1 MPNNALFPQ
10 GPRGRSAQVRRAN
23 VLFDATIRDFS
34 GGWNVVDSDLNLDTR
49 YAKILENMQ
58 RGIGGANVVR
68 PGTVLFADTSEY
80 LDEIINCEY
89 YNDFI
94 VCVGSN
100 GKVVKVDINGV
111 VTLIWDDEFAGNL
124 PGNPAGWAP
133 TFFASFAIFNG
144 ELIICNGVNKPLI
157 VNIAMT
163 CTYLQDLAD
172 KSNAN
177 VPIARFVAT
186 HGRYLLMAGDLSIG
200 NEDTL
205 YISNTDTSGTWVG
218 ASDPNDAVNVS
229 LGSRVTSGSHV
240 IKGIGKFRDTVMIF
254 FENVILPGTLGTFTD
269 SVHVPDF
276 TDAFENIGAVSHRV
290 IQTIGEDIIFGDVTG
305 VASIKRALFTGN
317 VSSERASHLI
327 APDYLKSLSDITSKV
342 AQEDRIWSI
351 WDSQSYNYMVFVPN
365 SSSIDSTIETRCFVH
380 KRNKK
385 LKLDSWQDWRNWNF
399 RSGCRSALKRIFLTE
414 GTQIFRLGDEFD
426 EQVFKDYEGDQE
438 MWDDNQ
444 PWTDYTGWNPV
455 ADANDSGIPIRFIWE
470 LPWSDND
477 QRFLTKA
484 SRYINLDTVGNNR
497 FNISMFTDNNY
508 NSRTDLG
515 EDWQED
521 NLKWDDGLGWDV
533 DVLDPALTLEFEGGD
548 ALGFGLDGFGDEF
561 GGGRPTRLEQ
571 LFAFTARYKIQK
583 LRMYGDATNELQF
596 VSITLAY
603 QQGSPRRQIMASA
616 VDSALPPDNVKSSKA
631 DFRAQFLVIK
641 NEITALQRETSLAWK
656 IADGTQSV

>member
-34 GGWNVVDSDLNLDTR
+34 GGWNVVDSELNLDTK

-68 PGTVLFADTSEY
+68 PGTVLFSDTAEY
-80 LDEIINCEY
+80 LDEIVNCEY

-100 GKVVKVDINGV
+100 GKVVKIDIKGV

-124 PGNPAGWAP
+124 PGNPTGWSP

-157 VNIAMT
+157 VNISMT
-163 CTYLQDLAD
+163 CTFLQDLAD

-177 VPIARFVAT
+177 IPIARFVAT

-254 FENVILPGTLGTFTD
+254 FENVILPGTLGVFVD
-269 SVHVPDF
+269 DVHVPNF
-276 TDAFENIGAVSHRV
+276 VDAFENIGAVSHRM
-290 IQTIGEDIIFGDVTG
+290 IQTVGEDILFGDITG
-305 VASIKRALFTGN
+305 IASIKRALFTGSV
-317 VSSERASHLI
+317 VSDRASHLI
-327 APDYLKSLSDITSKV
+327 APDYQRSLSNVTSKV

-365 SSSIDSTIETRCFVH
+365 SPSINDTIETRCFVH

-414 GTQIFRLGDEFD
+414 GTQVFRLGDEFD

-444 PWTDYTGWNPV
+444 PWTDYSGWNPV
-455 ADANDSGIPIRFIWE
+455 ADVNDSGIPIRFIWE

-484 SRYINLDTVGNNR
+484 SRYINLDTVGDNR
-497 FNISMFTDNNY
+497 FTISMFTDSNY

-521 NLKWDDGLGWDV
+521 DLKWDDNLGWDV

-561 GGGRPTRLEQ
+561 GGGRPTRLEK

-583 LRMYGDATNELQF
+583 LRIYGDATNELQF
-596 VSITLAY
+596 ISITLAY
-603 QQGSPRRQIMASA
+603 QQGSPRR
-616 VDSALPPDNVKSSKA
+616 
-631 DFRAQFLVIK
+631 
-641 NEITALQRETSLAWK
+641 
-656 IADGTQSV
+656 

>member
-1 MPNNALFPQ
+1 
-10 GPRGRSAQVRRAN
+10 
-23 VLFDATIRDFS
+23 
-34 GGWNVVDSDLNLDTR
+34 
-49 YAKILENMQ
+49 
-58 RGIGGANVVR
+58 
-68 PGTVLFADTSEY
+68 
-80 LDEIINCEY
+80 
-89 YNDFI
+89 
-94 VCVGSN
+94 
-100 GKVVKVDINGV
+100 
-111 VTLIWDDEFAGNL
+111 
-124 PGNPAGWAP
+124 
-133 TFFASFAIFNG
+133 
-144 ELIICNGVNKPLI
+144 
-157 VNIAMT
+157 
-163 CTYLQDLAD
+163 
-172 KSNAN
+172 
-177 VPIARFVAT
+177 
-186 HGRYLLMAGDLSIG
+186 
-200 NEDTL
+200 
-205 YISNTDTSGTWVG
+205 
-218 ASDPNDAVNVS
+218 
-229 LGSRVTSGSHV
+229 
-240 IKGIGKFRDTVMIF
+240 
-254 FENVILPGTLGTFTD
+254 
-269 SVHVPDF
+269 
-276 TDAFENIGAVSHRV
+276 
-290 IQTIGEDIIFGDVTG
+290 
-305 VASIKRALFTGN
+305 
-317 VSSERASHLI
+317 
-327 APDYLKSLSDITSKV
+327 
-342 AQEDRIWSI
+342 
-351 WDSQSYNYMVFVPN
+351 MVFVPN

-385 LKLDSWQDWRNWNF
+385 LELDSWQDWRNWNF

-470 LPWSDND
+470 LPWSDNN

-561 GGGRPTRLEQ
+561 GGGRPTRLEK

-603 QQGSPRRQIMASA
+603 QQGSPRR
-616 VDSALPPDNVKSSKA
+616 
-631 DFRAQFLVIK
+631 
-641 NEITALQRETSLAWK
+641 
-656 IADGTQSV
+656 

>member
-10 GPRGRSAQVRRAN
+10 SPRGRSAQVRRAN

-34 GGWNVVDSDLNLDTR
+34 GGWNVVDSELNLDTR

-68 PGTVLFADTSEY
+68 PGTVLFADADEY
-80 LDEIINCEY
+80 LNEIVNCEY

-100 GKVVKVDINGV
+100 GKVVKIDIKGV

-124 PGNPAGWAP
+124 PGNPAGWSP

-157 VNIAMT
+157 VNISMT

-172 KSNAN
+172 KSNAH
-177 VPIARFVAT
+177 VPIARFVTT

-240 IKGIGKFRDTVMIF
+240 IKGIGKFRDIVMIF
-254 FENVILPGTLGTFTD
+254 FENVILPGTLGIFVD
-269 SVHVPDF
+269 DVHVPDF

-290 IQTIGEDIIFGDVTG
+290 IHTVGEDILFGDITG
-305 VASIKRALFTGN
+305 VAAIRRALFTGSV
-317 VSSERASHLI
+317 VSDRASHLI
-327 APDYLKSLSDITSKV
+327 APDYQKSLSNVTSKV

-351 WDSQSYNYMVFVPN
+351 WDSQSYNYMIFVPN
-365 SSSIDSTIETRCFVH
+365 SPSTDSTIETRCFVH

-414 GTQIFRLGDEFD
+414 GTQVFRLGDEFD

-444 PWTDYTGWNPV
+444 PWSDYTGWNPV
-455 ADANDSGIPIRFIWE
+455 ADVNDSGIPIRFIWE

-484 SRYINLDTVGNNR
+484 SRYINFDTVGDNR
-497 FNISMFTDNNY
+497 FTISMFTDNNY

-521 NLKWDDGLGWDV
+521 DLKWDDNLGWDV

-583 LRMYGDATNELQF
+583 LRIYGDATNELQF
-596 VSITLAY
+596 ISITLAY
-603 QQGSPRRQIMASA
+603 QQGSPRR
-616 VDSALPPDNVKSSKA
+616 
-631 DFRAQFLVIK
+631 
-641 NEITALQRETSLAWK
+641 
-656 IADGTQSV
+656 

>member
-68 PGTVLFADTSEY
+68 PGTVLFADTNEY

-100 GKVVKVDINGV
+100 GKVVKVDINGT

-163 CTYLQDLAD
+163 CTFLQDLAD

-254 FENVILPGTLGTFTD
+254 FENVILPGALGTFTD

-327 APDYLKSLSDITSKV
+327 APDYQKSLSNITSKV

-470 LPWSDND
+470 LPWSDNN

-561 GGGRPTRLEQ
+561 GGGRPTRLEK

-603 QQGSPRRQIMASA
+603 QQGSPRR
-616 VDSALPPDNVKSSKA
+616 
-631 DFRAQFLVIK
+631 
-641 NEITALQRETSLAWK
+641 
-656 IADGTQSV
+656 

>member
-327 APDYLKSLSDITSKV
+327 APDYQKSLSDITSKV